1 MKKRV
6 TDEDVAK
13 AIGERAEQIRSE
25 MDYEF
30 RVAMSQMWIAEKD
43 FIATLDK
50 EQMKLY
56 SEFEKKREEFYD
68 IAKELYQ
75 RKF

>member
-1 MKKRV
+1 LKKRV

-13 AIGERAEQIRSE
+13 AIGDMAEQIRSE

-43 FIATLDK
+43 FIETLNE

>member
-13 AIGERAEQIRSE
+13 AIGDMAEHIRSE

-30 RVAMSQMWIAEKD
+30 RVARSQMWIAEKD
-43 FIATLDK
+43 FIETLNE
-50 EQMKLY
+50 EQLKLY